1 LFTAFDTRTG
11 KVYHTAGQRKR
22 QVGFITLLEPV
33 HYSWMNQVE
42 QWFSILQRKRLGTV
56 NFADKKELAERL
68 DAFVPEWN
76 SHAHFSLV
84 QQVLLDEAEKSGD
97 YVEATKQEFD
107 AMEEEALDLLRKRKS
122 S

>member
-1 LFTAFDTRTG
+1 MFTAFDTRTG

-76 SHAHFSLV
+76 SHAHAFRWSSKSFS
-84 QQVLLDEAEKSGD
+84 
-97 YVEATKQEFD
+97 TKPRK
-107 AMEEEALDLLRKRKS
+107 AAITSKPRNKNSTRWKRKP
-122 S
+122 